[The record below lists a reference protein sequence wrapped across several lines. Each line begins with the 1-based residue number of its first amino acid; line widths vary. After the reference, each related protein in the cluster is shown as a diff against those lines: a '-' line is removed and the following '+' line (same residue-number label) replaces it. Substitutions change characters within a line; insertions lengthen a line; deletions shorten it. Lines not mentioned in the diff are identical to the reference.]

1 MFIEQERG
9 KKSEQKLALNFSWIL
24 VGQFWRESVV
34 ACTSEPNPF
43 FFFVAQA
50 REQQTSTAQGMTAA
64 VSIEKLFAE
73 IQELHEEH
81 NEVAQAVK
89 LEQEGSKQVL
99 QV

>member
-1 MFIEQERG
+1 
-9 KKSEQKLALNFSWIL
+9 
-24 VGQFWRESVV
+24 
-34 ACTSEPNPF
+34 
-43 FFFVAQA
+43 
-50 REQQTSTAQGMTAA
+50 MTAA

-99 QV
+99 QVK